1 MKNKF
6 ATIIMSIIIILII
19 GIISIFGIILWE
31 EIQQTETSV
40 EPESFKTVIS
50 ETSNTVDKNIETPP
64 VRENILNDIKDENQN
79 NNVNYNNIKVN
90 KYFYNQL

>member
-31 EIQQTETSV
+31 EIQQTVYQDLNGNEIKINDGNTFVNICPTNAKVDIEGV
-40 EPESFKTVIS
+40 EENIS
-50 ETSNTVDKNIETPP
+50 ENINTTVK
-64 VRENILNDIKDENQN
+64 EN
-79 NNVNYNNIKVN
+79 
-90 KYFYNQL
+90 